1 MTLLGKLKKSND
13 DFSYASVYLKIH
25 FKKIILVLQKKKR
38 NVRGMASL
46 KNYCKNICICLH
58 DLKIMLLNLNFCS

>member
-25 FKKIILVLQKKKR
+25 LKKIILVLQKKR
-38 NVRGMASL
+38 EMLGGW
-46 KNYCKNICICLH
+46 H
-58 DLKIMLLNLNFCS
+58 PLKITVRIYVYVYMTLK